1 MKLPNLKL
9 FNKFINKYEKLVFK
23 CSLVE
28 DDIVKLNLIS
38 KKAFL
43 ILKTRST
50 LVNKNS
56 HIEDMSFAMIARRYW
71 YRIFL
76 YRKKIPEKNY

>member
-9 FNKFINKYEKLVFK
+9 FNKFINEYEKLVFK
-23 CSLVE
+23 CGLVE

-43 ILKTRST
+43 ILKK
-50 LVNKNS
+50 VNTSKQKFS
-56 HIEDMSFAMIARRYW
+56 Y
-71 YRIFL
+71 
-76 YRKKIPEKNY
+76 